1 MEGPWKD
8 SQKARALIPSVF
20 WYAGVYPRVTNGI
33 LCRLIVLAIWP
44 IPTLA
49 RACGALQVVGVWYMN
64 ELHLPTH
71 QTLSG
76 KFVYGEVFDD
86 GGVIWRSFTALACAG
101 KPSNSARRRV
111 VSLSDA

>member
-1 MEGPWKD
+1 VQGQSKGACIDPVRVLVRRGIPASNKRNTMQVD
-8 SQKARALIPSVF
+8 STSHMAYTHACARLRSFAS
-20 WYAGVYPRVTNGI
+20 GS
-33 LCRLIVLAIWP
+33 
-44 IPTLA
+44 
-49 RACGALQVVGVWYMN
+49 VWYMN
-64 ELHLPTH
+64 ELHLPTY